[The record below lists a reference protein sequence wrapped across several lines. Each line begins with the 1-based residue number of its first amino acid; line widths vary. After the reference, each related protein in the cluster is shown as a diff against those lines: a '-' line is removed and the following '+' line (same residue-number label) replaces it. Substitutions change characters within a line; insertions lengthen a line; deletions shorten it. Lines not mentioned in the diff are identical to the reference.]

1 MAREWLERDDLS
13 VYVVAGVPKSFNKQL
28 KSMLQ
33 KKQGDDVESLRLDE
47 DLSEWVLARVRGEK
61 RASSKRSPASK
72 ALWRA
77 FRALAA
83 ARYHLR
89 GDEEMD
95 EEIRALRDQVEQLW
109 FKYSPLHRSDD
120 EEE

>member
-1 MAREWLERDDLS
+1 MAREWLEREDLS

-33 KKQGDDVESLRLDE
+33 KKHGKDVESMRLDD
-47 DLSEWVLARVRGEK
+47 DLAEWVLARIRGDK
-61 RASSKRSPASK
+61 RASSKKSPASR

-89 GDEEMD
+89 GDSEMD
-95 EEIRALRDQVEQLW
+95 DRIRELRDEVEQLW
-109 FKYSPLHRSDD
+109 FVHSPLHRDD